1 MKVKVRTSKRVGI
14 LATEQGVEALET
26 TLSEAVEACEEMLAL
41 SRKLKRLKPGGEA
54 YLDQLPRVSVCATVL
69 NAKTDSIEREIDDII
84 DTLPD

>member
-1 MKVKVRTSKRVGI
+1 MKAKPKPSGRHRALS
-14 LATEQGVEALET
+14 TEQGVEALQV
-26 TLSEAVEACEEMLAL
+26 TLGEAVEVCEELLAL
-41 SRKLKRLKPGGEA
+41 SMRLKRLRPGGEA